1 MNESPE
7 LICSTNDFPMI
18 RTYIVFTGKAKEM
31 KRNKN
36 GISQEIPAEKY
47 EQRTLK
53 TVNAGESF
61 S

>member
-1 MNESPE
+1 
-7 LICSTNDFPMI
+7 MI